1 MKVITDIKPQQK
13 TPTRCNIYLNNN
25 FYCGLEL
32 ETVMKFRLKVG
43 QEIEA
48 DKLDEIQCDSERLKA
63 TEKALNFLSNRAK
76 TKKQVKEYLQKKGY
90 TEKTVSAVMEKLI
103 EYKYVSDE
111 NYAED
116 YVRVYSS
123 KKGKRLI
130 AMELKQRGVL
140 EDDMRLALDSIENEE
155 ESALKIAEKYIKN
168 KEKSKENL
176 LKGYK
181 YLISKGFDY
190 DLAKQTVE
198 RIKTDEDDLF

>member
-13 TPTRCNIYLNNN
+13 TPTRCNIFLNNL

-43 QEIEA
+43 QEIEEE
-48 DKLDEIQCDSERLKA
+48 KLDEIQCDSERLKA
-63 TEKALNFLSNRAK
+63 TERALTFLSNRAK
-76 TKKQVKEYLQKKGY
+76 TKRQVKEYLQKKGY
-90 TEKTVSAVMEKLI
+90 TEKTVSAVLEKLI

-116 YVRVYSS
+116 YVRVYSN

-130 AMELKQRGVL
+130 AMELKQKGVSD
-140 EDDMRLALDSIENEE
+140 EDMQSALNSIENEE
-155 ESALKIAEKYIKN
+155 KNAQKVAEKYLRN
-168 KEKSKENL
+168 KEKSKENI
-176 LKGYK
+176 LKCYK

>member
-43 QEIEA
+43 QEIDT

-90 TEKTVSAVMEKLI
+90 TEKTVLAVMEKLI

-116 YVRVYSS
+116 YVRVYSN

-130 AMELKQRGVL
+130 AMELKQKGVL
-140 EDDMRLALDSIENEE
+140 EEDMRIALDSIENEE

-176 LKGYK
+176 LKCYK

-198 RIKTDEDDLF
+198 RIETDEDDLF

>member
-13 TPTRCNIYLNNN
+13 TPTRCNIFLNNS

-32 ETVMKFRLKVG
+32 ETVMKYRLKIG
-43 QEIEA
+43 LEIEEE
-48 DKLDEIQCDSERLKA
+48 KLDEIQCDSERLKA
-63 TEKALNFLSNRAK
+63 TDKALNFLSNRAK
-76 TKKQVKEYLQKKGY
+76 TKKQVKEYLEKKGY
-90 TEKTVSAVMEKLI
+90 TEKTVIAVMEKLI

-130 AMELKQRGVL
+130 EMELKQKGVS
-140 EDDMRLALDSIENEE
+140 DIDMQNALDSIENEE
-155 ESALKIAEKYIKN
+155 ESALKIAEKYMKF

-176 LKGYK
+176 LKCYK
-181 YLISKGFDY
+181 YLLSKGFDY
-190 DLAKQTVE
+190 DLAKQTIEKVKE
-198 RIKTDEDDLF
+198 NEDDLF

>member
-76 TKKQVKEYLQKKGY
+76 TKKQVKEYLRSEGI
-90 TEKTVSAVMEKLI
+90 S
-103 EYKYVSDE
+103 
-111 NYAED
+111 
-116 YVRVYSS
+116 VR
-123 KKGKRLI
+123 L
-130 AMELKQRGVL
+130 
-140 EDDMRLALDSIENEE
+140 
-155 ESALKIAEKYIKN
+155 
-168 KEKSKENL
+168 
-176 LKGYK
+176 
-181 YLISKGFDY
+181 
-190 DLAKQTVE
+190 
-198 RIKTDEDDLF
+198 

>member
-13 TPTRCNIYLNNN
+13 TPTRCNIFLNNS

-32 ETVMKFRLKVG
+32 ETVMKYRLKIG
-43 QEIEA
+43 LEIEEE
-48 DKLDEIQCDSERLKA
+48 KLDEIQCDSERLKA
-63 TEKALNFLSNRAK
+63 TDKALNFLSNRAK
-76 TKKQVKEYLQKKGY
+76 TKKQVKEYLEKKGY
-90 TEKTVSAVMEKLI
+90 TEKTVIAVMEKLI

-130 AMELKQRGVL
+130 EMELKQKGVS
-140 EDDMRLALDSIENEE
+140 DIDMRSALDSIENEE
-155 ESALKIAEKYIKN
+155 ESALKIAEKYMKF

-176 LKGYK
+176 LKCYK
-181 YLISKGFDY
+181 YLLSKGFDY
-190 DLAKQTVE
+190 DLAKQTIEKVKE
-198 RIKTDEDDLF
+198 NEDDLF

>member
-48 DKLDEIQCDSERLKA
+48 EKLDEIQCDSERLKA
-63 TEKALNFLSNRAK
+63 TEKALNFLSNRVK

-176 LKGYK
+176 LKCYK

>member
-1 MKVITDIKPQQK
+1 MRKSPST
-13 TPTRCNIYLNNN
+13 
-25 FYCGLEL
+25 
-32 ETVMKFRLKVG
+32 
-43 QEIEA
+43 
-48 DKLDEIQCDSERLKA
+48 
-63 TEKALNFLSNRAK
+63 NFLSNRAK

-168 KEKSKENL
+168 KEKSRENL
-176 LKGYK
+176 LKCYK

>member
-43 QEIEA
+43 QEIDT

-90 TEKTVSAVMEKLI
+90 TEKTVLAVMEKLI

-176 LKGYK
+176 LKCYK

>member
-43 QEIEA
+43 QEIDT

-176 LKGYK
+176 LKCYK

>member
-43 QEIEA
+43 QEIDT

-168 KEKSKENL
+168 KEKSRENL
-176 LKGYK
+176 LKCYK

>member
-176 LKGYK
+176 LKCYK